1 MNVLDYSLRLGKLL
15 RNTEEGRALIELES
29 NIENKYSEND
39 DFRQYEKFAE
49 RETTQYYFYSWDMA
63 YNSFLNVL
71 EDDSMEHRELFIQTA
86 ELIESDNEIK
96 LLASTAVTFGN
107 LFEQLVAVIVS
118 GGEYEKIIPKSW
130 KFKVK
135 NAISDVQISVE
146 RTLLTKNIAAFYQ
159 GHKEALN
166 NTATQSYLERRE
178 KDKLLPFS
186 KKALDLMQETSDV
199 TEEEKL
205 LYEKMYLI
213 MEAVK
218 KGIFYGFWN
227 MTNEVD
233 KEELLNSAEL
243 FSSPLQEVEFSH
255 KNNYSSF
262 WGTGWLYRI
271 QLDNNH
277 IFFMAHSKQVHLDSS
292 NQTSTIS
299 GIVYP
304 PDDRGLFEEANS

>member
-15 RNTEEGRALIELES
+15 RNTEEGRALLELEA
-29 NIENKYSEND
+29 NIEHKYSEND
-39 DFRQYEKFAE
+39 NFRQYEQFAE
-49 RETTQYYFYSWDMA
+49 KETAQFYFYSWDMA
-63 YNSFLNVL
+63 YKTFLNVL
-71 EDDSMEHRELFIQTA
+71 EDNDMEHRELFIQTA
-86 ELIESDNEIK
+86 ELVKYDNDIK
-96 LLASTAVTFGN
+96 LLASTAVAFGN
-107 LFEQLVAVIVS
+107 VFEKIVSVIIS
-118 GGEYEKIIPKSW
+118 GGEYEKIIPKRW

-135 NAISDVQISVE
+135 NAISDVQIAVE
-146 RTLLTKNIAAFYQ
+146 RTLLTKNIAIFYQ
-159 GHKEALN
+159 KHKDLLN
-166 NTATQSYLERRE
+166 NTATQSYLEKRE

-186 KKALDLMQETSDV
+186 KKAIDLMKEASDV
-199 TEEEKL
+199 MEEEKL

-227 MTNEVD
+227 MTNEIK
-233 KEELLNSAEL
+233 KEELLNSDEL
-243 FSSPLQEVEFSH
+243 SASSLQEVEFSH

-304 PDDRGLFEEANS
+304 ADDRGLFEEDIN